1 MTGGISPSRYV
12 KLKLFESLTGYT
24 VEAVETKIKRGVWLE
39 GHEYVRAPDKAL
51 LIDLQ
56 GYEKWA
62 GNQRR
67 AG

>member
-1 MTGGISPSRYV
+1 MIAPSRYV
-12 KLKLFESLTGYT
+12 KLPLFEQLSGYS

-39 GHEYVRAPDKAL
+39 GHEYVRAPDKNL
-51 LIDLQ
+51 LVDLV

-67 AG
+67 EG